1 MTYHTPDDKPP
12 FIKLTDSGQIINVG
26 DTVYVEIVIN
36 KQPETETIQV
46 DNKLYTVEPKEF
58 TDGYHCAHCCFEA
71 KSVEFCYN
79 FKCTPDERDDNRQL
93 VYKLIDVKEVE

>member
-1 MTYHTPDDKPP
+1 MTYHTPVDKPP
-12 FIKLTDSGQIINVG
+12 YIQLIDSGRIIDVG
-26 DTVYVEIVIN
+26 DEVYVEIVIN

-58 TDGYHCAHCCFEA
+58 TDGYQCAHCCFKA

-79 FKCTPDERDDNRQL
+79 FKCKPDERDDNRQL